1 MSDWRSYFD
10 TRRVLFISIIFAYL
24 RCMYMYLCFKQSVG
38 LLFFVSG
45 HLVASF
51 FSFSL
56 DLQLGVYEF
65 FLALSHFFLYFC

>member
-38 LLFFVSG
+38 LLFLCEG
-45 HLVASF
+45 A
-51 FSFSL
+51 FSR
-56 DLQLGVYEF
+56 EF
-65 FLALSHFFLYFC
+65 LFR